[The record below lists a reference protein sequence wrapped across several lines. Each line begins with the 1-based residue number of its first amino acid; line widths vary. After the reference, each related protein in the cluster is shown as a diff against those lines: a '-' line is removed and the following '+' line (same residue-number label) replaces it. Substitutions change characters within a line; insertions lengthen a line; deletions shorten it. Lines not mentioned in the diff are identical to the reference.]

1 LEHGLLVGDDL
12 CEALAMSR
20 FVSVLSLSLV
30 ALIATPAVI
39 RGAPGAADLE
49 ARFDAAISPAEM
61 GEWMKTMAAEPNHV
75 SSPHDKLNAELTLK
89 QFKDWG
95 WDAKIETFKVLY
107 PTPLQVGLDLVGKK
121 PFKATLTE
129 APVPG
134 DATSSRTK
142 DQLPAYVAF
151 QGDGDVTAPLV
162 YVNYGMPDDYKALER
177 MGVDVKGKIVI
188 ARYGQG
194 WRGLKPKLA
203 HEHGAVGCIIY
214 SDPHDDGFAV
224 DEVYPKGGARP
235 PQGFQRGSVA
245 DMPLY
250 PGDPLTPG
258 VGATDGAKRL
268 TRETAGSIL
277 KIPVLPIS
285 YGDAEHFLTALEGR
299 VAPGNWRGGLAITYH
314 VGGTDAAKAHL
325 VVKSEWSLK
334 TLYDVV
340 AIMKGSELPDQ
351 WVLRGN
357 HHDGWVFGASD
368 PLSGHI
374 AMMAEAK
381 AIGQLVKSGWRPKRT
396 LVYLSWDGE
405 EPMLLG
411 STEWA
416 ETHAAELKQKGLV
429 YINTDNNERGFLGV
443 GGSHSLEDF
452 VAKAAADVVDPQTGV
467 SVDARR
473 RARALTAAGSAGAN
487 ERTRDLAKIAADPS
501 KDYPLDPLGSGS
513 DYSSFLQHLGL
524 AALNVGYGGEGNDG
538 GVYHSAYDTWEHH
551 SKFVDP
557 GFAYDA
563 ALAKVAGRLALR
575 ISEADLPVQ
584 RYGDFANTVSTYLD
598 EVKKLAD
605 RKRDEQVAQA
615 KMFAT
620 NAFKLSDDPTLTR
633 GQPTP
638 LKVVPFFNFSPIDN
652 AVTRLKASA
661 KAYDA
666 ALASKGAGLP
676 AAKKGK
682 LVELAGRTE
691 QALLM
696 EPGLPGGRG
705 WYKNMIYAPGRLTGY
720 GAKTL
725 PGVREAIED
734 ERWADVETYAGLVG
748 KALTAYA
755 DRLDEGVALINSSAP
770 ASRDSRAN

>member
-1 LEHGLLVGDDL
+1 MARSAS
-12 CEALAMSR
+12 ALALALATL
-20 FVSVLSLSLV
+20 VAAPAVLS
-30 ALIATPAVI
+30 
-39 RGAPGAADLE
+39 GAPRTADLE
-49 ARFDAAISPAEM
+49 TQFDAAISPAEM
-61 GEWMKTMAAEPNHV
+61 GDWLKTMAAEPNHV
-75 SSPHDKLNAELTLK
+75 SSPHDKLNAEMTLK

-107 PTPLQVGLDLVGKK
+107 PTPIQVGLELLGKK

-129 APVPG
+129 APIAG
-134 DATSSRTK
+134 DASSSRTK
-142 DQLPAYVAF
+142 DELPAYVAF
-151 QGDGDVTAPLV
+151 QGDGDVTASLV
-162 YVNYGMPDDYKALER
+162 YVNYGMPDDYRALER
-177 MGVDVKGKIVI
+177 MGVDVKGKIAI
-188 ARYGQG
+188 ARYGKG

-214 SDPHDDGFAV
+214 SDPQDDGYAV
-224 DEVYPKGGARP
+224 DDVYPGGPARP
-235 PQGFQRGSVA
+235 AQAFQRGSVA

-258 VGATDGAKRL
+258 VGATEGARRL
-268 TRETAGSIL
+268 TRETAPTIL
-277 KIPVLPIS
+277 KLPVLPIS
-285 YGDAEHFLTALEGR
+285 YGDAEHFLSALGGR
-299 VAPGNWRGGLAITYH
+299 VVPGGWRGGLPITYH

-325 VVKSEWSLK
+325 VVKSDWSLK

-340 AIMKGSELPDQ
+340 AVMKGSELPDQ

-381 AIGQLVKSGWRPKRT
+381 AIGLLVKSGWKPKRT

-416 ETHAAELKQKGLV
+416 ETHAADLKKKGLI
-429 YINTDNNERGFLGV
+429 YINSDSNSRGFLGIE
-443 GGSHSLEDF
+443 GSHSLENF
-452 VAKAAADVVDPQTGV
+452 VAKVATDVVDPETGV

-473 RARALTAAGSAGAN
+473 RAGAMASSSGGASERAKEIG
-487 ERTRDLAKIAADPS
+487 KIAADPS
-501 KDYPLDPLGSGS
+501 KDFPLDPLGSGS

-524 AALNVGYGGEGNDG
+524 ASLNVGYGGEGNSG
-538 GVYHSAYDTWEHH
+538 GVYHSAYDTFEHH
-551 SKFVDP
+551 SRFVDP
-557 GFAYDA
+557 GFAYA
-563 ALAKVAGRLALR
+563 GALAKTTGRLVLR
-575 ISEADLPVQ
+575 MSESDLPVQ
-584 RYGDFANTVSTYLD
+584 RYGDFASTVATYLD

-605 RKRDEQVAQA
+605 RKRDEQAAQA
-615 KMFAT
+615 KLFAA
-620 NAFKLSDDPTLTR
+620 NAFKLSDDPTRSSGL
-633 GQPTP
+633 PTP
-638 LKVVPFFNFSPIDN
+638 LKAVPYFNFAPIEN

-666 ALASKGAGLP
+666 ALAAKGAALP
-676 AAKKGK
+676 AAKKAR

-691 QALLM
+691 QTLLM

-734 ERWADVETYAGLVG
+734 ERWPDVDTYAALIG

-755 DRLDEGVALINSSAP
+755 DRLDEGVALINSASAP
-770 ASRDSRAN
+770 AKVSGAN

>member
-1 LEHGLLVGDDL
+1 MPRPLSL
-12 CEALAMSR
+12 
-20 FVSVLSLSLV
+20 LSLSLATLVV
-30 ALIATPAVI
+30 APALLH
-39 RGAPGAADLE
+39 GAPSGADLE
-49 ARFDAAISPAEM
+49 RQFDAAISPAEM
-61 GEWMKTMAAEPNHV
+61 GDWMKTMASEPNHV
-75 SSPHDKLNAELTLK
+75 SSAHDKLNAEMVLK
-89 QFKDWG
+89 LFKDWG
-95 WDAKIETFKVLY
+95 WDAKLETFKVLY
-107 PTPLQVGLDLVGKK
+107 PTPIQVELDLVGKK
-121 PFKATLTE
+121 EFKATLTE
-129 APVPG
+129 APIPG
-134 DATSSRTK
+134 DATSSHTK
-142 DQLPAYVAF
+142 DELPAYVAF

-177 MGVDVKGKIVI
+177 MGVTVKGKIVI

-203 HEHGAVGCIIY
+203 QDHGAVGCIIY
-214 SDPHDDGFAV
+214 SDPHDDGYAV
-224 DEVYPKGGARP
+224 DDVYPKGAARP
-235 PQGFQRGSVA
+235 AHGFQRGSVA
-245 DMPLY
+245 DMPIY

-258 VGATDGAKRL
+258 VGATEGAKRIS
-268 TRETAGSIL
+268 REAAPTIL
-277 KIPVLPIS
+277 KLPVLPIS
-285 YGDAEHFLTALEGR
+285 YGDAEHFLSALEGR
-299 VAPGNWRGGLAITYH
+299 VAPANWRGSLAMTYH
-314 VGGTDAAKAHL
+314 VGGTDVAKAHL
-325 VVKSEWSLK
+325 VVKSDWSLK
-334 TLYDVV
+334 TLYNVV
-340 AIMKGSELPDQ
+340 AVMKGSELPDQ

-368 PLSGHI
+368 PLSGHV

-381 AIGQLVKSGWRPKRT
+381 AIGQLVKSGWKPKRT

-416 ETHAAELKQKGLV
+416 ETHAAELKHKALV
-429 YINTDNNERGFLGV
+429 YINSDGNGRGFLHV
-443 GGSHSLEDF
+443 EGSHSLESY
-452 VAKAAADVVDPQTGV
+452 VAKVAGDVVDPQTGV

-473 RARALTAAGSAGAN
+473 RARAMTASGSAGAN
-487 ERTRDLAKIAADPS
+487 ERLKEVGKIAADPA
-501 KDYPLDPLGSGS
+501 KDYPLEPLGSGS

-524 AALNVGYGGEGNDG
+524 AAIDVGYGGEGSAA

-557 GFAYDA
+557 GFAYA
-563 ALAKVAGRLALR
+563 GALAKTTGRLVLR
-575 ISEADLPVQ
+575 MSESDLPLQ

-605 RKRDEQVAQA
+605 HKRDDQLAQA
-615 KMFAT
+615 KMLAA
-620 NAFKLSDDPTLTR
+620 NAFKLSDDPTLSS
-633 GQPTP
+633 GPPSP
-638 LKVVPFFNFSPIDN
+638 LKVVPYFNFAPIEN

-666 ALASKGAGLP
+666 ALAAKGAALP
-676 AAKKGK
+676 AAKKTR

-691 QALLM
+691 QTLLM

-734 ERWADVETYAGLVG
+734 ERWADVDTYVAMVG

-755 DRLDEGVALINSSAP
+755 DHLDEGVALINGSSAP
-770 ASRDSRAN
+770 ARPTATK